1 MQTKLDRTSNG
12 RSARNSGRS
21 ARNSGF
27 TLIELM
33 TVVAILGIL
42 AALGIVYM
50 DKGQQGKDAQT
61 FAENLGAQ
69 YEMAR
74 ARAVASQKRQRIVI
88 EADRFTHW
96 ESIQTGLALSADPTN
111 YTTDWLSVAG
121 TKVPV
126 GVTVSEVDPSL
137 HFDADGIPGALVAN
151 EAIEID
157 VLPDGRARSVGSINF
172 FESGWTVYIG
182 DAKTEVRIL
191 LFAVTGTS
199 TVYQEW

>member
-1 MQTKLDRTSNG
+1 MQTRLDRTSNG
-12 RSARNSGRS
+12 PSNGRS

-121 TKVPV
+121 TKVPA
-126 GVTVSEVDPSL
+126 GVTVSEVEPNLRFDP
-137 HFDADGIPGALVAN
+137 AGIPGAPAFPV
-151 EAIEID
+151 EID
-157 VLPDGRARSVGSINF
+157 VLPDGRARSVGSTNF

-182 DAKTEVRIL
+182 DAKTQVRIL

-199 TVYQEW
+199 AVYETW